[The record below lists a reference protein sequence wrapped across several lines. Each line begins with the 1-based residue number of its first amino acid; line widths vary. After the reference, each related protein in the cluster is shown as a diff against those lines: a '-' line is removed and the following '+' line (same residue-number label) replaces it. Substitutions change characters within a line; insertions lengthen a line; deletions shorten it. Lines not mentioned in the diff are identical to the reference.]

1 MGLPSQHAAAAGIWS
16 TRAEMSNDIFRSHS
30 YNRLM
35 TSATYYL
42 TAWAVSNGC
51 AKSAGLKLW

>member
-16 TRAEMSNDIFRSHS
+16 TRAEMSNDIFCSYS

-35 TSATYYL
+35 MSVTYYL
-42 TAWAVSNGC
+42 TARAVSNGC

>member
-1 MGLPSQHAAAAGIWS
+1 MGLPSQHAAAAGIRS

-35 TSATYYL
+35 ASATYYL
-42 TAWAVSNGC
+42 TARAVSNGR